1 METLKRQVFHLN
13 GLSSAALST
22 IFASLDMRSA
32 GSVEGI
38 YNVSEMDD
46 VRFIHARTNG
56 GRYEVQHRTA
66 HIEPTAESYCFA
78 CLPLSTAIRLRQGGR
93 DCVLAPGDLGL
104 VDTRQEYT
112 IDVPS
117 GGSSIWVRF
126 GSSRLEARL
135 PSSPDVFARRIDG
148 TAGIGH
154 LASRFIRSVADETDR
169 VPARSQTAIAT
180 MAADLVSEAAA
191 CSLTKGKS
199 FRSSSQRT
207 LERARIYIDQH
218 LDRDDLT
225 PAHIARG
232 LGISPRYL
240 SQLFATAGETPM
252 GCVSRRRLRRCR
264 ERLERET
271 WRPGLITDMAF
282 ACGFTNVSS
291 FNRVFKAAFG
301 VTPRQVTPRTVPGA
315 GRVQPAA

>member
-1 METLKRQVFHLN
+1 MEPSKRQIFHLN
-13 GLSSAALST
+13 DLSSAALST

-38 YNVSEMDD
+38 YTVSEMDN

-56 GRYEVQHRTA
+56 GRYEVQHKTA
-66 HIEPTAESYCFA
+66 HIASAVDSYCFA

-104 VDTRQEYT
+104 VDTREEYT

-117 GGSSIWVRF
+117 GSSSIWVRF

-135 PSSPDVFARRIDG
+135 PGSGDVFARRIDG
-148 TAGIGH
+148 TAGIGN
-154 LASRFIRSVADETDR
+154 LASRFIRSVADEADHL
-169 VPARSQTAIAT
+169 PARSQTAIAA
-180 MAADLVSEAAA
+180 MAADLVSEAAVCA
-191 CSLTKGKS
+191 TSERKS

-218 LDRDDLT
+218 LHREDLS
-225 PAHIARG
+225 PAHIARS

-252 GCVSRRRLRRCR
+252 GCVSRQRLRRCR

-301 VTPRQVTPRTVPGA
+301 VTPRQVTPHEA
-315 GRVQPAA
+315 KAADRVRSAA